1 MSIRPV
7 LALTMGDPCGIGA
20 EIAVKALSN
29 RDFYDFSRPLVVG
42 DVSRLEH
49 CLKFVEVPLRLN
61 VIESPHEGK
70 YEFGTIDVLHLE
82 VPGVRELGYGKVDAT
97 AGEAAV
103 AYVLK
108 AIELANARDVDA
120 VVTGPLNKEA
130 IHLAGHHFPG
140 HTEIFAQ
147 MTQTSDYAM
156 MLFADGLHT
165 IHVSTHCSLRQAC
178 DRATKERV
186 GTVIKLAREVI
197 ALSGLENR
205 KIAVAGLNPH
215 SGENGAF
222 GSEEITDIIPAIE
235 DSRVKYPDV
244 SIVGPVPPDSLFI
257 RAKAGEYQVMVVM
270 YHDQGHIPMKIVNF
284 DEGVNVTLGLPIIRT
299 SVDHGTAFG
308 RAGQG
313 RASANSMEAAM
324 RLAITMSK
332 NRYYTSGGDQK

>member
-1 MSIRPV
+1 MNIRPI

-20 EIAVKALSN
+20 EIAVKALAN
-29 RDFYDFSRPLVVG
+29 KEFYERSRPLIVG
-42 DVSRLEH
+42 DVSRLEY
-49 CLKFVEVPLRLN
+49 CLKFVPAPLQINL
-61 VIESPHEGK
+61 IKSPEEGM
-70 YEFGTIDVLHLE
+70 YEFGTIDVLHME
-82 VPGVRELGYGKVDAT
+82 VAGVKELGYGKVDAI

-103 AYVLK
+103 AYVIK
-108 AIELANARDVDA
+108 AIELAKARDVDA

-147 MTQTSDYAM
+147 MTHTSDYAM
-156 MLFADGLHT
+156 MLYADGLHT

-178 DRATKERV
+178 ERATRERV
-186 GTVIKLAREVI
+186 ETCIKLARDVI

-222 GSEEITDIIPAIE
+222 GTEEIREIIPAIE
-235 DSRVKYPDV
+235 AARVNYPDV
-244 SIVGPVPPDSLFI
+244 TIVGPVPPDSLFI
-257 RAKAGEYQVMVVM
+257 RAKAGEYQVMIVM

-324 RLAITMSK
+324 RLAITMAK
-332 NRYYTSGGDQK
+332 NRFYNSGGDR

>member
-1 MSIRPV
+1 MKPRPI
-7 LALTMGDPCGIGA
+7 LALTMGDPCGVGA
-20 EIAVKALSN
+20 EIAVKALAN
-29 RDFYDFSRPLVVG
+29 KAFYDQARPLVIG
-42 DVSRLEH
+42 DLTRLEY
-49 CLKFVEVPLRLN
+49 CFKFVELPLKLN
-61 VIESPHEGK
+61 VIRSPEEGRF
-70 YEFGTIDVLHLE
+70 EFGTIDVLHME
-82 VPGVRELGYGKVDAT
+82 VPGVSSLGYGKVDAV

-103 AYVLK
+103 TYVLK
-108 AIELANARDVDA
+108 GIELAKAREVDA

-147 MTQTSDYAM
+147 MTDTEDYAM

-178 DRATKERV
+178 DRATQKRV
-186 GTVIKLAREVI
+186 GVVIRLAKEVI
-197 ALSGLENR
+197 ELSGLENK

-222 GSEEITDIIPAIE
+222 GTEEIQEIIPAIE
-235 DSRVKYPDV
+235 AARIEDPATT
-244 SIVGPVPPDSLFI
+244 IIGPVPPDSLFV

-270 YHDQGHIPMKIVNF
+270 YHDQGHIPMKIINF

-324 RLAITMSK
+324 RLAITMAENK
-332 NRYYTSGGDQK
+332 FYNSGGDL

>member
-1 MSIRPV
+1 MIRPI

-29 RDFYDFSRPLVVG
+29 REFYEHSKPFIIG
-42 DVSRLEH
+42 DLSRLEY
-49 CLKFVEVPLRLN
+49 CLKFVSVPLQLN
-61 VIESPHEGK
+61 QIESPDQGK
-70 YEFGTIDVLHLE
+70 YEFGTIDVIHSE
-82 VPGVRELGYGKVDAT
+82 VEGVQGLGYGKVDAV

-108 AIELANARDVDA
+108 AIELAKARDVDA

-147 MTQTSDYAM
+147 MTDTKDYAM

-178 DRATKERV
+178 DRATKDRV

-197 ALSGLENR
+197 ALSGLDNR

-222 GSEEITDIIPAIE
+222 GLEEITDIIPAIE
-235 DSRVKYPDV
+235 EAKAKYSDV
-244 SIVGPVPPDSLFI
+244 TIVGPVPPDSLFI

-324 RLAITMSK
+324 RLAITMAK
-332 NRYYTSGGDQK
+332 NRFYNSGGDQ

>member
-1 MSIRPV
+1 MKSRPV
-7 LALTMGDPCGIGA
+7 LALTMGDPCGVGA
-20 EIAVKALSN
+20 EIAVKALAN
-29 RDFYDFSRPLVVG
+29 RDFYKQSRPLVIG
-42 DVSRLEH
+42 DLSKLEY
-49 CLKFVEVPLRLN
+49 CLKFIDAPMKLN
-61 VIESPHEGK
+61 IIRTPQEGQF
-70 YEFGTIDVLHLE
+70 EFGTIDVLHME
-82 VPGVRELGYGKVDAT
+82 VPGVSALGYGKVDAT

-103 AYVLK
+103 TYVLK
-108 AIELANARDVDA
+108 AIELAKAREVDA

-147 MTQTSDYAM
+147 MTGTVDYAM

-186 GTVIKLAREVI
+186 GVVIRLAREVI
-197 ALSGLENR
+197 ALSGLENK

-222 GSEEITDIIPAIE
+222 GTEEILEIIPAIE
-235 DSRVKYPDV
+235 AARIEFPEVE
-244 SIVGPVPPDSLFI
+244 IIGPVPPDSLFF

-270 YHDQGHIPMKIVNF
+270 YHDQGHIPMKLINF

-324 RLAITMSK
+324 HLAITMAENK
-332 NRYYTSGGDQK
+332 FYKPGGDL

>member
-1 MSIRPV
+1 MKIRPI
-7 LALTMGDPCGIGA
+7 LALTMGDPCGVGA
-20 EIAVKALSN
+20 EIAVKALAS
-29 RDFYDFSRPLVVG
+29 REFYEHAQPFIIGDLSRI
-42 DVSRLEH
+42 EY
-49 CLKFVEVPLRLN
+49 CLKFVSAPLQLN
-61 VIESPHEGK
+61 QIESPDQGK

-82 VPGVRELGYGKVDAT
+82 IEGVQGLGYGKVEAI

-108 AIELANARDVDA
+108 AIELAKARDVDA

-147 MTQTSDYAM
+147 MTETEDYAM
-156 MLFADGLHT
+156 MLFADGFHT

-178 DRATKERV
+178 DRATKDRV

-197 ALSGLENR
+197 ALSGLNNR

-235 DSRVKYPDV
+235 EAKTKYSDV
-244 SIVGPVPPDSLFI
+244 TIVGPVPPDSLFI

-324 RLAITMSK
+324 RLAITMAK
-332 NRYYTSGGDQK
+332 NRFYSSGGDQ

>member
-1 MSIRPV
+1 MKPRPI
-7 LALTMGDPCGIGA
+7 LALTMGDPCGVGA
-20 EIAVKALSN
+20 EIAVKALAN
-29 RDFYDFSRPLVVG
+29 KAFYDQARPLVIG
-42 DVSRLEH
+42 DLTRLEY
-49 CLKFVEVPLRLN
+49 CFKFVELPLKLN
-61 VIESPHEGK
+61 VIRSPEEGRF
-70 YEFGTIDVLHLE
+70 EFGTLDVLHME
-82 VPGVRELGYGKVDAT
+82 VPGVSSLGYGKVDAV

-103 AYVLK
+103 TYVLK
-108 AIELANARDVDA
+108 AIELAKAREVDA

-130 IHLAGHHFPG
+130 IHLAGHDFPG

-147 MTQTSDYAM
+147 MTGTEDYAM

-165 IHVSTHCSLRQAC
+165 IHVSTHCSLREAC

-186 GTVIKLAREVI
+186 GVVIRLAREVI
-197 ALSGLENR
+197 ALSGLENK

-222 GSEEITDIIPAIE
+222 GTEEILEIIPAIE
-235 DSRVKYPDV
+235 AARIEYPEDT
-244 SIVGPVPPDSLFI
+244 ILGPVPPDSLFF

-270 YHDQGHIPMKIVNF
+270 YHDQGHIPMKIINF

-324 RLAITMSK
+324 HLAITMAENK
-332 NRYYTSGGDQK
+332 FYKSGGDL